1 MSLEQSIADVGE
13 EDDKRKA
20 SKFENFNSNNPF
32 LKKLPKGT
40 EAANILVGGELEELS
55 KSVCAFIRLTDACRL
70 GDMTEVPIPTR
81 FLFILLGPPVRYI
94 E

>member
-40 EAANILVGGELEELS
+40 EAANSRNCDS
-55 KSVCAFIRLTDACRL
+55 KMQHRNKVAVACDL
-70 GDMTEVPIPTR
+70 HTTR
-81 FLFILLGPPVRYI
+81 NRCK
-94 E
+94 